1 MLDFEPF
8 YLTLKLALTT
18 TVLLLALGIPIAYWL
33 AFSPTRGKVVLEALI
48 GLPLVLPPTVLGFY
62 LLLAF
67 SPENGFGRFLETYL
81 DIRLVFSFPGLVI
94 ASMIYSLP
102 FMIQPIQ
109 AGFRAIPRNLIEA
122 AYILGKNKRTTLLKV
137 ILPNVKNSL
146 LTGIILTF
154 AHTVGEFGVVLMI
167 GGNIPL
173 ETRVISVAIY
183 DQVEAMNYSQANI
196 YSGILLVFSF
206 LVLLGVY
213 LINNRTVQ
221 SSYPV

>member
-33 AFSPTRGKVVLEALI
+33 AFSAGRGKVVLEALI

-67 SPENGFGRFLETYL
+67 SPENAFGRFLEDYL
-81 DIRLVFSFPGLVI
+81 DVRLVFSFPGLVI

-102 FMIQPIQ
+102 FMIQPVQ

-122 AYILGKNKRTTLLKV
+122 AYTLGKSKGTTLRKV

-146 LTGIILTF
+146 LTAIILTF

-213 LINNRTVQ
+213 LINNRSVHTH
-221 SSYPV
+221 YPL

>member
-18 TVLLLALGIPIAYWL
+18 TGLLFLLGVPIGYWL
-33 AFSPTRGKVVLEALI
+33 AFSPAKGKVILEALV

-67 SPENGFGRFLETYL
+67 SPENAFGRFLETYL

-102 FMIQPIQ
+102 FMIQPLQ
-109 AGFRAIPRNLIEA
+109 TGFRTIPKNLIEA
-122 AYILGKNKRTTLLKV
+122 SYLLGKSKRTTLYKV

-146 LTGIILTF
+146 LTGCILTF
-154 AHTVGEFGVVLMI
+154 AHTIGEFGVVLMI
-167 GGNIPL
+167 GGNIPS

-183 DQVEAMNYSQANI
+183 DQVEAMNYSQANL

-206 LVLLGVY
+206 FVLLGVY
-213 LINNRTVQ
+213 LLNNRMVQ
-221 SSYPV
+221 THYPA

>member
-154 AHTVGEFGVVLMI
+154 AHTVGEFGVV
-167 GGNIPL
+167 
-173 ETRVISVAIY
+173 
-183 DQVEAMNYSQANI
+183 
-196 YSGILLVFSF
+196 
-206 LVLLGVY
+206 
-213 LINNRTVQ
+213 
-221 SSYPV
+221 

>member
-33 AFSPTRGKVVLEALI
+33 AFSAGRGKVVLEALI

-67 SPENGFGRFLETYL
+67 SPENAFGRFLEDYL
-81 DIRLVFSFPGLVI
+81 DVRLVFSFPGLVI

-102 FMIQPIQ
+102 FMIQPVQ
-109 AGFRAIPRNLIEA
+109 AGFRAIPKNLIEA
-122 AYILGKNKRTTLLKV
+122 AYTLGKSKGTTLRKV

-146 LTGIILTF
+146 LTAIILTF

-213 LINNRTVQ
+213 LISHRTVQ
-221 SSYPV
+221 NSYPI